1 VTITKACTALAVVA
15 ASLSLAA
22 LAGPAMAANHKD
34 GTLSAVHAYN
44 WDIPAGT
51 ASPSA

>member
-1 VTITKACTALAVVA
+1 MIITKTCSALVVVA

-22 LAGPAMAANHKD
+22 SAGPAMAASHKH
-34 GTLSAVHAYN
+34 GTTGAMPTYN

>member
-1 VTITKACTALAVVA
+1 MIITKARAALTVAA

-22 LAGPAMAANHKD
+22 LAVPTMAADDKN
-34 GTLSAVHAYN
+34 GTPDTVTAYN

>member
-1 VTITKACTALAVVA
+1 MIITTTRSALTVVA
-15 ASLSLAA
+15 ASLSLALFA
-22 LAGPAMAANHKD
+22 SPAMGAKHND
-34 GTLSAVHAYN
+34 GTQGAVIAYN

>member
-1 VTITKACTALAVVA
+1 MIITKTRSALVVAA

-22 LAGPAMAANHKD
+22 LAGPAVAATHKD
-34 GTLSAVHAYN
+34 GTSGAVKSYN

>member
-1 VTITKACTALAVVA
+1 MIITTTRSALTVVA

-22 LAGPAMAANHKD
+22 FAGPAMAANHKD
-34 GTLSAVHAYN
+34 ATQAAVNAYN

>member
-1 VTITKACTALAVVA
+1 MITTKARTVIAVVV

-22 LAGPAMAANHKD
+22 MAGPAMAADHK
-34 GTLSAVHAYN
+34 GATGAVHTYN

>member
-1 VTITKACTALAVVA
+1 MITTKARTAIAVAV

-22 LAGPAMAANHKD
+22 MAGPAMAADHK
-34 GTLSAVHAYN
+34 GAGAVHAYN

>member
-1 VTITKACTALAVVA
+1 MIITKTRSALVVVA

-22 LAGPAMAANHKD
+22 FAGPAMAAGHK
-34 GTLSAVHAYN
+34 GGATGAVPTYN